1 VLKRI
6 TLYSQG
12 YMRLLSQE
20 CLLHDRNDR
29 DKKLC
34 LAAMFAFS
42 VSGLNSGVPT
52 NTHAWLPLLGPHLT
66 PLQRSRGASK
76 AKVNSDDYYEVLGV
90 GRKATKKEIKK
101 AYRTLALKVPSPPAS
116 TCLQPSINTTATH
129 EYRQPKQPQQS
140 TAVLYR
146 LALLRHTPRQI

>member
-1 VLKRI
+1 
-6 TLYSQG
+6 
-12 YMRLLSQE
+12 MA
-20 CLLHDRNDR
+20 CMH
-29 DKKLC
+29 
-34 LAAMFAFS
+34 AMFAFS
-42 VSGLNSGVPT
+42 VSGLNCGVPT
-52 NTHAWLPLLGPHLT
+52 HTHAWLPLLGPRLT

-129 EYRQPKQPQQS
+129 EYRQSKQPQQS

-146 LALLRHTPRQI
+146 LALPRHTPRQI